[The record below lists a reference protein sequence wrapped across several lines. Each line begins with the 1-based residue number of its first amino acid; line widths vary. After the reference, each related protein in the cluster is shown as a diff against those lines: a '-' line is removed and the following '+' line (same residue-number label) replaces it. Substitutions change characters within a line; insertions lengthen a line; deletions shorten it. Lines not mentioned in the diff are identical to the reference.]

1 MPPRCGRPRP
11 PRARTCAARTP
22 RGRRRSRAP
31 WRTRARPRWRT
42 SAAPS
47 RNPPG
52 NRPFLPP
59 DMQGSSGCGRGL
71 RPDVI
76 QGAPGMARLRLTPQ
90 KAEFFDLYAQASSN
104 AVEIAR
110 LLVDLL
116 DRFPDDGAGLI
127 AQIKER
133 EHEGDRLTHEV
144 VNLLNRTFVT
154 PFDRD
159 DMYRLASALDD
170 ICDHIDE
177 ATGNI
182 LGYGVTAIRENAH
195 QQAAVIER
203 AATKLRDA
211 VLKLEGFKD
220 SKRELIE
227 LRELEDEGDRL
238 NREGIAELFASSDD
252 AISIIRWKDI
262 HEQLE
267 EAVDACE
274 NAADV
279 LEAILVKN
287 R

>member
-1 MPPRCGRPRP
+1 
-11 PRARTCAARTP
+11 
-22 RGRRRSRAP
+22 
-31 WRTRARPRWRT
+31 
-42 SAAPS
+42 
-47 RNPPG
+47 
-52 NRPFLPP
+52 
-59 DMQGSSGCGRGL
+59 
-71 RPDVI
+71 
-76 QGAPGMARLRLTPQ
+76 MARISLVPQ
-90 KAEFFDLYAQASSN
+90 RREFYELYNNAAAN
-104 AVEIAR
+104 AVDISA
-110 LLVDLL
+110 LLVRMLEGFPN
-116 DRFPDDGAGLI
+116 DRDTLARD
-127 AQIKER
+127 IKEA

-144 VNLLNRTFVT
+144 VDLLNRTFVT

-182 LGYGVTAIRENAH
+182 LGYGVTQIRPNAR
-195 QQAAVIER
+195 QQGTVIER
-203 AATKLRDA
+203 AATKLQEA
-211 VLKLEGFKD
+211 VAKLEGFKD
-220 SKRELIE
+220 SRRELIE

-238 NREGIAELFASSDD
+238 NREGIAELFASGAD
-252 AISIIRWKDI
+252 AVSIIRWKDI